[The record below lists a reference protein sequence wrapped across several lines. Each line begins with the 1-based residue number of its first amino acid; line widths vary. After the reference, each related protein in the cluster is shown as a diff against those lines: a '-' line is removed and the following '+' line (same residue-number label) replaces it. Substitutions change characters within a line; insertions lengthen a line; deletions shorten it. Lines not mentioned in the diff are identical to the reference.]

1 MIPVNDFHYRNIVA
15 ETNQIIRKK
24 RENYRE

>member
-1 MIPVNDFHYRNIVA
+1 MIPVNDFHYRNIIA
-15 ETNQIIRKK
+15 ETYQIIQKK